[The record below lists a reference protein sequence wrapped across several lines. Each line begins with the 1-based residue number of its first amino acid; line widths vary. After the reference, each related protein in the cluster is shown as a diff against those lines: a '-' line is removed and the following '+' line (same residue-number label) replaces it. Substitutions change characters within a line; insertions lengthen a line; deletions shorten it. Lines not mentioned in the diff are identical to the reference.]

1 MGPCSATAPVSK
13 ELGGR
18 QKTKNKTKKSHT
30 EERKEP
36 YDALERR
43 EQKKEATRRE
53 RSHKKSEKGEKDSK
67 EEQVQKGLRTSPHKS
82 AQK

>member
-1 MGPCSATAPVSK
+1 MLSKLVRTEPVSK

-18 QKTKNKTKKSHT
+18 QKPKRKKSHT

-43 EQKKEATRRE
+43 EQKGEKKKK
-53 RSHKKSEKGEKDSK
+53 KKSNQKRKKPQEK
-67 EEQVQKGLRTSPHKS
+67 
-82 AQK
+82 